1 MRLSCLSLLAK
12 KLPFAV
18 FGLSFLMSLCGCQI
32 GYIVNNGYE
41 QAKLLNSR
49 VPIKDILKDPKVDDT
64 TKAKLS
70 LAMEAKDFAQN
81 RLHLKATKN
90 YNSYVDLKRPY
101 VTYIVSAAPKNELKF
116 YTWYFPIIGS
126 VPYKGYFAQAGA
138 DHEAQGLAKEGYDVY
153 VRGVSAYSTLGWFN
167 DPVLSSMVRYSDYDL
182 VNTIIH
188 ETVHATLYISS
199 NANFNE
205 RLATFLGDL
214 GARLFYQEKRPN
226 ELKSLDEVHLED
238 NDQRIFSIY
247 ISEQIKNLEK
257 WYAEHAKDADLI
269 TAREEQFK
277 KIKEVFSKDIL
288 PQMKTDKYNSF
299 SSVTL
304 NNAKLMGYKLYMND
318 LGDFEKL
325 SQIFN
330 NDYEKIL
337 NYCRS
342 LAKSKNP
349 EETLKAFISRPPE
362 GLPPKSP

>member
-1 MRLSCLSLLAK
+1 MKCLFLLVA
-12 KLPFAV
+12 AV
-18 FGLSFLMSLCGCQI
+18 LLNGCQI
-32 GYIVNNGYE
+32 GYLVNNGYE

-49 VPIKDILKDPKVDDT
+49 VPIKKILQDPNVDET
-64 TKAKLS
+64 TKTKLA
-70 LAMEAKDFAQN
+70 LAMDAKDFAQN
-81 RLHLKATKN
+81 RLHLKSTKN
-90 YNSYVDLKRPY
+90 YTTYVDLKRPY
-101 VTYIVSAAPKNELKF
+101 VTYIVSAAPKDELKF
-116 YTWYFPIIGS
+116 YTWYFPIVGS
-126 VPYKGYFAQAGA
+126 VPYKGYFQKSKA
-138 DHEAQGLAKEGYDVY
+138 DHEADSLANEGYDVY

-214 GARLFYQEKRPN
+214 GARLYYQEKRPDQ
-226 ELKSLDEVHLED
+226 LKTLDEMKFED
-238 NDQRIFSIY
+238 NDQRIFSAY
-247 ISEQIKNLEK
+247 ISQQIKELEI
-257 WYAEHAKDADLI
+257 WYKDHREDSDLL
-269 TAREEQFK
+269 TTREEQFK
-277 KIKEVFSKDIL
+277 KIKDLFTKDIL
-288 PQMKTDKYNSF
+288 PQLKTTKF
-299 SSVTL
+299 SHFGETTL

-349 EETLKAFISRPPE
+349 ESTLKTFISHPPE
-362 GLPPKSP
+362 

>member
-1 MRLSCLSLLAK
+1 MKWFLLIVA
-12 KLPFAV
+12 AV
-18 FGLSFLMSLCGCQI
+18 FLNGCQI
-32 GYIVNNGYE
+32 GYLVNNGYE

-49 VPIKDILKDPKVDDT
+49 VPIKKILKDPSVDEV
-64 TKAKLS
+64 TKGKLS
-70 LAMEAKDFAQN
+70 LAMDAKDFAQN
-81 RLHLKATKN
+81 RLHLKNTKN
-90 YNSYVDLKRPY
+90 YTTYVDLKRPY
-101 VTYIVSAAPKNELKF
+101 VTYIVSAAPKDELKF
-116 YTWYFPIIGS
+116 YTWYFPIVGS
-126 VPYKGYFAQAGA
+126 VPYKGYFQKSKA
-138 DHEAQGLAKEGYDVY
+138 DHEADNLARKGYDVY

-214 GARLFYQEKRPN
+214 GARLYYQEKRPDQLKTLD
-226 ELKSLDEVHLED
+226 ELKFED
-238 NDQRIFSIY
+238 NDQRIFSLY
-247 ISEQIKNLEK
+247 ISEQIKDLER
-257 WYAEHAKDADLI
+257 WYQAHGKDNDLI
-269 TAREEQFK
+269 TTREEQFK
-277 KIKEVFSKDIL
+277 KIKDVFKKDIL
-288 PQMKTDKYNSF
+288 PQLKTPKYTHFGETS
-299 SSVTL
+299 L

-349 EETLKAFISRPPE
+349 ESTLKTFISRPP
-362 GLPPKSP
+362 K